1 MTKQKQRGNITNIDG
16 MRCNVRRSEAKIM
29 KKESSVIRKLKDRKV
44 IAPAV
49 SLSLALS
56 FMIFMYAPMELY
68 FENKTEY
75 WFDIRHLF
83 PICLMMFSVMFAVSV
98 LFMLVVGLIHEKLY
112 HIVTALYLILY
123 LCTYVQGN
131 YLVSDLPP
139 LDGSFVPWDLYDY
152 QRKYCI
158 ILWVVVAAA
167 ILLLWKFARTKGL
180 LGCAKWLPAGI
191 TAVLAFTLVVVGITN
206 HGFDRKLSI
215 AASTDYELEMS
226 TDRNFVIMVV
236 DTVDGGK
243 LEQMLGEHP
252 EYSEAMKDFTYYG
265 NAMSMYP
272 YTYFSVPYIL
282 SGDRFE
288 CDEYI
293 DDYMIRAYGNAP
305 LLDKLEGEGY
315 RLGLY
320 EADMPL
326 TDECMYRF
334 ENIKD
339 VDTEFTSVVDFIK
352 VQMRL
357 VGLKYAPYDLKKR
370 CLVLPEE
377 IPALRKQVND
387 IEYAQFDYSNMQL
400 YADLQNKGITY
411 TDDKCFRFIHIEG
424 AHVPFRYNEN
434 LEIAENSNY
443 ETCMEATMK
452 VVMAYVQA
460 LKDSGVYDNTAIVIT
475 ADHGYNYE
483 DDASYTPEKRQHA
496 CLFVKG
502 IGEQHDEMILSEA
515 PISHED
521 FKEAYLRL
529 LDGADSSEVFD
540 YKDGDYR
547 ERKYLF
553 HYLWDRDHMDEYV
566 QTGHASDDDSL
577 KLTGVRYSQ

>member
-1 MTKQKQRGNITNIDG
+1 MVN
-16 MRCNVRRSEAKIM
+16 M
-29 KKESSVIRKLKDRKV
+29 KKLSIIEKLKDRKV

-139 LDGSFVPWDLYDY
+139 LDGSLVPWDLYDY

-167 ILLLWKFARTKGL
+167 ILLIWKFARTKGL

-243 LEQMLGEHP
+243 LEQMLGERP

-434 LEIAENSNY
+434 LEIAENSDY

-483 DDASYTPEKRQHA
+483 DDGSTPPEKKQHA

-540 YKDGDYR
+540 YKEGDYR

-566 QTGHASDDDSL
+566 QTGHASDADSM
-577 KLTGVRYSQ
+577 KPTGVTYSQQY